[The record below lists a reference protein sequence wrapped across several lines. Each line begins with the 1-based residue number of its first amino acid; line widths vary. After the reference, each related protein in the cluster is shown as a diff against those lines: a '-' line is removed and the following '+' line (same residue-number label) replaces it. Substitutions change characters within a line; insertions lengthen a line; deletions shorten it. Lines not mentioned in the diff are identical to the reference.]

1 LFLAQ
6 SEESAESLE
15 KAREE
20 IVSLKSKNDGLE
32 AHQLTREQ
40 EWAQERKRE
49 LESRERE
56 REKWEQERQRQLES
70 RERERE
76 EREREER
83 ERDRK
88 KDREKGSTNGL
99 SGGVERGRQGG
110 LEERVKEF
118 GFQRLREEGVMSR
131 EGWGAGQGDE
141 MVEPSAELCS
151 YEGMHLFV
159 S

>member
-1 LFLAQ
+1 MAQ

-88 KDREKGSTNGL
+88 KD
-99 SGGVERGRQGG
+99 
-110 LEERVKEF
+110 
-118 GFQRLREEGVMSR
+118 
-131 EGWGAGQGDE
+131 
-141 MVEPSAELCS
+141 
-151 YEGMHLFV
+151 
-159 S
+159 